1 MSKTH
6 LYRFTHNKTE
16 ELDASRQDD
25 VVLPHPPPVNVS
37 LPMLCGFSAIL
48 FMNEFDRMGAQN
60 IDVAQT
66 CNMSEWQRRL
76 FAGKS
81 HAEHTQDSQGEPID
95 IASLPA
101 KHPARSGLIY
111 ATTTTAGDNNESFT
125 AFLFVIHK
133 HSLSKPPKAVTTTTS
148 SSSTVDISAES
159 QQRVDA
165 LGVTHIWLCGSAP
178 ELRRQHLMSD
188 LLARV
193 ERDVA
198 AWKAQ
203 GQASGVI
210 SVHTIPQHFPGMVQF
225 LGRQGFQG
233 GLRYEGGDG
242 KVVYWKEV

>member
-1 MSKTH
+1 MSKTN
-6 LYRFTHNKTE
+6 LYRFTHNKVE
-16 ELDASRQDD
+16 ALDFSGQDD
-25 VVLPHPPPVNVS
+25 AVLPHPPPSVS
-37 LPMLCGFSAIL
+37 LPALCGFSAIL
-48 FMNEFDRMGAQN
+48 FMTEFDRMGAQN

-81 HAEHTQDSQGEPID
+81 HAEHTQDAQGEPID

-111 ATTTTAGDNNESFT
+111 ATTTTSDDSNSNNNESFS

-133 HSLSKPPKAVTTTTS
+133 RSLSKPPAAVAKAAGMA
-148 SSSTVDISAES
+148 DLSAES
-159 QQRVDA
+159 QQKVDD

-178 ELRRQHLMSD
+178 EQRRQHLMSK
-188 LLARV
+188 LLAKL
-193 ERDVA
+193 EHDVV

-203 GQASGVI
+203 GLASGVI

-225 LGRQGFQG
+225 LRRQGFQG
-233 GLRYEGGDG
+233 GLGYEGGDG